1 MWCRVLLIVGLAMF
15 VSGCTSFVHGVTTPT
30 IPVPVVDKIP
40 LTVGVHYTPQ
50 FRDAQPAARRF
61 VAGSEIV
68 DVYLLGA
75 PSVAVFNAALRQV
88 FESVIEVKSWPP
100 SDEPLKV
107 AGVLIPTIPPNAVT
121 VYLGGTRT
129 AVEYRIGLYSSAGEE
144 IGSWRVVGISG
155 GLAEEMPAITII
167 PVWVSE
173 ALRSAAAGVVAS
185 FFREPQARAWL
196 EANGVQ
202 PDALR

>member
-1 MWCRVLLIVGLAMF
+1 MWCRVPLIVGLTML
-15 VSGCTSFVHGVTTPT
+15 VTGCTSFVHGVTTPT
-30 IPVPVVDKIP
+30 LPVPVVQTIP

-68 DVYLLGA
+68 DVYQLGA
-75 PSVAVFNAALRQV
+75 PSVAVFDAALRQV
-88 FESVIEVKSWPP
+88 FENVIEVTSWPP

-107 AGVLIPTIPPNAVT
+107 AGVLIPAIPPNGVT
-121 VYLGGTRT
+121 VYLGQPRI
-129 AVEYRIGLYSSAGEE
+129 AVEYRIGLYSGSGGE

-155 GLAEEMPAITII
+155 GFAGEMPALTTI

-196 EANGVQ
+196 EANGVH